1 MIPSPTFP
9 APVVER
15 KTVAQGMADVL
26 GPEDAAH
33 YRRHP
38 GNPSFAGIAA
48 ADHDLRMASLI
59 TDLNAAYAARGHAK

>member
-1 MIPSPTFP
+1 
-9 APVVER
+9 
-15 KTVAQGMADVL
+15 MADVL